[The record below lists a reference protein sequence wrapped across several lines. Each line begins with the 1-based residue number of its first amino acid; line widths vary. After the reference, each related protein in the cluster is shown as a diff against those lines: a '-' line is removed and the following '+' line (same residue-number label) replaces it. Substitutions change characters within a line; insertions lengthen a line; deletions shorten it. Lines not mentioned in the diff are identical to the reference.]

1 MNNEQEIS
9 DVEVMSSS
17 LVPMPARSEQV
28 ALFGSTEPKAIIVRA
43 TEIATHLREVI
54 TKQGLVSRI
63 QGKEYPRVE
72 AWTLLGTLLGV
83 FPVLQWTKETEGGY
97 EARVEARTLSGA
109 IVGAAEACCL
119 RSESNWA
126 KRDAFALKSMAQTR
140 ASAKALRIPLGFVMS
155 LSGFEATPAEEM
167 TDEAP
172 SGGSHP
178 SSSPARK
185 AQPKE
190 PAPAPRPPARPPA
203 RPPKDTAELRAEKF
217 LNKCKVRWI
226 EAAKQSPIASWVW
239 WGYAVGQGWLLAT
252 EPMESML
259 NNRHINPFGIDFSE
273 AGSASNVQKSK
284 EAFERHLKNIS
295 VMFAAMDEAQRVE
308 TRAAYELTLSGGGSP
323 HTGVGSPDGG
333 TPTSTAPVAPSAS
346 PGVGLGTPS
355 PKPAPAAAV
364 PTTKEKHWWQEV
376 ICPIPPK
383 GTKKKDY
390 VPITLGE
397 MQRVDGDRAYGFI
410 MNWERQGKG
419 NTDAKG
425 KFWPPTELDL
435 AFAAA
440 CKAAFEH
447 LQEEKENDDEEGLT
461 TEAGDNIPW

>member
-1 MNNEQEIS
+1 MNDEQEIS
-9 DVEVMSSS
+9 DVEVMSTS
-17 LVPMPARSEQV
+17 LVPMPVRPEQV

-43 TEIATHLREVI
+43 TEIATHLRAVI

-83 FPVLQWTKETEGGY
+83 FPVLQWTKEIAGGY

-109 IVGAAEACCL
+109 IVGAAEAICL
-119 RSESNWA
+119 REEGNWA
-126 KRDAFALKSMAQTR
+126 DRPAFALKSMAQTR

-167 TDEAP
+167 GEETPQRA
-172 SGGSHP
+172 
-178 SSSPARK
+178 K
-185 AQPKE
+185 
-190 PAPAPRPPARPPA
+190 PAPKKPEAPRPPP
-203 RPPKDTAELRAEKF
+203 RPPKDTAEKRAELY
-217 LNKCKVRWI
+217 LNKCKLRWI
-226 EAAKQSPIASWVW
+226 EASKESPMPSWVW

-259 NNRHINPFGIDFSE
+259 GNRLINPFGIDFSE

-308 TRAAYELTLSGGGSP
+308 TCAAYNNAISGGGSP